1 MRKKWKGDFP
11 GSPVVMTPCF
21 QCRGMSSIPGQGT
34 KIPHYSW
41 HGQKKKKEKTGGIN
55 LLNFQ
60 DLLNIYINQA
70 CVH

>member
-41 HGQKKKKEKTGGIN
+41 HGQKKKKKKRKKLEE
-55 LLNFQ
+55 L
-60 DLLNIYINQA
+60 IYLIFKIY
-70 CVH
+70 